1 MYFSFLFDRSS
12 LGESIPSITS
22 SQDSLAPIGLYTRPT
37 GMPNSADSP
46 SSSSLQLQQHNQQHQ
61 QQPQSQRAEQQ
72 KKKGIKSSLGKFFSK
87 KDKAGKSSKDG
98 HLSSSSG
105 TMSPLANRSDEI
117 NRRDVIPSL
126 SMGLNVDPEWGVPV
140 SATPTPTGTPAL
152 GQKDFDR
159 RIKRKYVE
167 IFHFHLSCCG
177 LNEYIFIF
185 FQARIVGGSNESR
198 HAIRLVERS
207 YGSGLAGALGGNA
220 ALVCGCLSS
229 ERQVWRYHV
238 SSFRH

>member
-1 MYFSFLFDRSS
+1 M
-12 LGESIPSITS
+12 GESIPSITS
-22 SQDSLAPIGLYTRPT
+22 SQDSLAPIGLYTRPS

-46 SSSSLQLQQHNQQHQ
+46 SSSSLQLQQHNQQQ

-159 RIKRKYVE
+159 RIKRKYVYN
-167 IFHFHLSCCG
+167 F
-177 LNEYIFIF
+177 FI
-185 FQARIVGGSNESR
+185 S
-198 HAIRLVERS
+198 LP
-207 YGSGLAGALGGNA
+207 LA
-220 ALVCGCLSS
+220 V
-229 ERQVWRYHV
+229 V
-238 SSFRH
+238 SIY